1 MCSIEAPINEIP
13 IWDSRSR
20 LHRDAAA
27 ASANSLFNTT
37 MLFPYLPVRH
47 NNLLFLPFPL
57 FSLKHSSDKQTLQ
70 PRFGIKSAQI
80 NLLPTYYQPITNPTL
95 GISTQTSFPTTP
107 QVPTYFFSTCF
118 PKKPNFIVI
127 FAICVEVHFTSSPQE
142 TNNADSTHETIYP
155 LGRRKELDTHALLH
169 LNFTCQSEAQ
179 VLNAPPQSS
188 SYSS

>member
-1 MCSIEAPINEIP
+1 MQLQHLPIPFSTPPCSFLTC
-13 IWDSRSR
+13 RS
-20 LHRDAAA
+20 A
-27 ASANSLFNTT
+27 TT
-37 MLFPYLPVRH
+37 T
-47 NNLLFLPFPL
+47 
-57 FSLKHSSDKQTLQ
+57 FSSFHSHSSHSNTLQ
-70 PRFGIKSAQI
+70 TNKRYNLVLASNRLKS
-80 NLLPTYYQPITNPTL
+80 TYYQPITNPTL